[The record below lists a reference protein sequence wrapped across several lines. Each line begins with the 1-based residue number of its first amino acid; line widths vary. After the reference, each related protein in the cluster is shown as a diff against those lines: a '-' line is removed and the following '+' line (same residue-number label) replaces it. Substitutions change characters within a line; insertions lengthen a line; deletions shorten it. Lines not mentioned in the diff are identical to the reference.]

1 MSGDDSNAD
10 AQEAEKRER
19 SDDDGADDAERK

>member
-1 MSGDDSNAD
+1 MSGDDSNVD
-10 AQEAEKRER
+10 AQQAEKRDR